1 METKLI
7 NSATVLGNYNDIPT
21 EISTQALV
29 VTMLTGLTVT
39 KSADKVIWADGT
51 LTYTL
56 EVDNQTD
63 VVYTNPV
70 ITDILNPD
78 LITLVQN
85 SVKIDNV
92 LVGSGDYTFD
102 DSTGKLT
109 INLPS
114 IDAKTQKV
122 VTFDVEKK

>member
-39 KSADKVIWADGT
+39 KSADKVVWADGT